1 MREALGSIPSV
12 STLRPVLRSVCFGG
26 RSRREAEGQPRDG
39 RGLWV

>member
-26 RSRREAEGQPRDG
+26 RSRWEAEGQPRDG